1 MIPEGRLGC
10 GWRGFGLCA
19 YKKRLQNQRA
29 QIGAKISSI
38 INGIESNGIKG
49 QLSLDI
55 FMRAE
60 RGLNGEW
67 CVLSQK

>member
-1 MIPEGRLGC
+1 MT
-10 GWRGFGLCA
+10 LCA

-29 QIGAKISSI
+29 QIGTTISSVI
-38 INGIESNGIKG
+38 KGIESNGIKG

-55 FMRAE
+55 SMRLE